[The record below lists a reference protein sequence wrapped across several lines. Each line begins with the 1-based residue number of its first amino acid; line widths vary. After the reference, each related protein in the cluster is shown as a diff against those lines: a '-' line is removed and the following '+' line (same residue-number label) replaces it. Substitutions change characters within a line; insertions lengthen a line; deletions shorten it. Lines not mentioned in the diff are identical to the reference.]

1 MGGVSNNYIPRSD
14 DAFDAW
20 SRQFR
25 EAITDLGPGLG
36 IDPPTIGLIRHRITD
51 WQAARA
57 EHTAAL
63 AAAQAALAAKR
74 DIRAALESLIRPTVR
89 RMQAAPAIT
98 DAARATLGIT
108 VPGTPTLR
116 VGSVTTRPIVDIAI
130 PARLTHELRLRDER
144 TPTRKALPRGVR
156 GAEVWLALTPTP
168 TTSPASMDD
177 YRFLGLAT
185 RGELARTFAAADAGK
200 TACYQIRWVSTRG
213 EKGPWSEVAR
223 ATVAA

>member
-36 IDPPTIGLIRHRITD
+36 IDPPTIGLIHHRITD

-63 AAAQAALAAKR
+63 AAARAALAAKR
-74 DIRAALESLIRPTVR
+74 DIRAAVESLIRPTVR
-89 RMQAAPAIT
+89 RLQAAPAIT

-108 VPGTPTLR
+108 IPGTPTLR

-130 PARLTHELRLRDER
+130 PARLTHTLRLRDES
-144 TPTRKALPRGVR
+144 TPTRKSLPRGVR
-156 GAEVWLALTPTP
+156 GAEVWLALTPP
-168 TTSPASMDD
+168 RSPAPMNQNA
-177 YRFLGLAT
+177 YRFIGLTTRADTRQTFTPADGGKRAHYQVRWLGLDGA
-185 RGELARTFAAADAGK
+185 RGPWAEVAAA
-200 TACYQIRWVSTRG
+200 TI
-213 EKGPWSEVAR
+213 
-223 ATVAA
+223 AA